1 MNSFAERGG
10 GSSAQATRKL
20 TAHKAPMHIRIV
32 WRSLVIAL
40 PGFDRGPPSTST
52 HDSTAFHAGVER
64 RVAFRFRT
72 PRPGGGF
79 PAVPALAACARLA
92 IVAPPVDTPA
102 GYSDRPLNLHLDL
115 PDVASQFSLLQQRRF
130 APFFLTQFL
139 GAFND
144 NVFRNGL
151 VILIT
156 FQGVLI
162 AGMDAQL
169 LANVAGALFIL
180 PFFLFSATAGQLAD
194 KYEKS
199 FLIRCIKIL
208 EIGLMMLAAIAFV
221 SGSFV
226 ILLVVLFLMGWQST
240 LFGPVKYAY
249 LPQQL
254 SAGELVG
261 GNALVQFGTYTA
273 IILGLLVGGVTVA
286 IDPVNPVLLSTC
298 LVTIAVAGYLAS
310 RLIPPT
316 SAVDP
321 DLAVN
326 WNAWTETWRIIGFAR
341 KERSVF
347 LSILGISWFWF
358 FGSAITFQIPA
369 YTLTILNGSEEIA
382 TILLVA
388 FAIGVGIGSL
398 LCEKMS
404 ARRIELGLVPFGSI
418 GLSLFAIDLYFAQP
432 VAHLAAVQ
440 TAGEFLARPGSW
452 RVLFDLALLGAFG
465 GFYIVPLY
473 AMIQQRAER
482 SQLSRIIAANNII
495 NALFMVAAAIMAIV
509 LLNAGLSIPQLFLS
523 LAILNA
529 IVAAYIYSLLPEFLI
544 RFVAWILINT
554 LYRIRATGL
563 NHIPQEGPALIVCNH
578 VSFVD
583 ALIIGGTVRRPVRF
597 VMYYRIF
604 EIPLL
609 RFLFSSAKAIP
620 IASAKENESLLKE
633 GFDKVDAELA
643 DGNIVCIFPEG
654 SITRDGDIQRFRP
667 GVEAIIKRR
676 PVSVV
681 PIALC
686 GLWGSWFSRSKSGSL
701 RLLPGRLFA
710 RVSVRTGEPVPH
722 DEASAERLELL
733 VRTLRGDDR

>member
-1 MNSFAERGG
+1 ME
-10 GSSAQATRKL
+10 
-20 TAHKAPMHIRIV
+20 
-32 WRSLVIAL
+32 
-40 PGFDRGPPSTST
+40 
-52 HDSTAFHAGVER
+52 
-64 RVAFRFRT
+64 
-72 PRPGGGF
+72 
-79 PAVPALAACARLA
+79 
-92 IVAPPVDTPA
+92 TPA
-102 GYSDRPLNLHLDL
+102 GHSDRPLNLDLDL
-115 PDVASQFSLLQQRRF
+115 SDVASQFSLLQQRRF

-208 EIGLMMLAAIAFV
+208 EIVLMTLAAIAFV

-273 IILGLLVGGVTVA
+273 IILGLLLGGVTVA
-286 IDPVNPVLLSTC
+286 IDPVNPVLLSAC

-310 RLIPPT
+310 RWIPPT
-316 SAVDP
+316 GAVDP

-347 LSILGISWFWF
+347 LAILGISWFWF
-358 FGSAITFQIPA
+358 FGSAVTFQIPA
-369 YTLTILNGSEEIA
+369 YTLTILSGNEEIA

-388 FAIGVGIGSL
+388 FAIGVGTGSL

-432 VAHLAAVQ
+432 VAHLVAVD

-452 RVLFDLALLGAFG
+452 RVLIDLALLGTFG

-482 SQLSRIIAANNII
+482 SQLSRIIAANNIM

-509 LLNAGLSIPQLFLS
+509 LLNAGLSIPQLFLC

-529 IVAAYIYSLLPEFLI
+529 LVAAYIYSLLPEFLI

-554 LYRIRATGL
+554 LYRIRASGL
-563 NHIPQEGPALIVCNH
+563 EHIPQEGPALIVCNH
-578 VSFVD
+578 VSFAD
-583 ALIIGGTVRRPVRF
+583 ALIVGGTVHRPVRF

-609 RFLFSSAKAIP
+609 RFLFSAAKAIP
-620 IASAKENESLLKE
+620 IASAKENEGLMKE
-633 GFDKVDAELA
+633 AFDKVDAELA

-654 SITRDGDIQRFRP
+654 GITRDGSIQRFRP
-667 GVEAIIKRR
+667 GVEAIIRRR
-676 PVSVV
+676 PVPVV

-710 RVSVRTGEPVPH
+710 RVSVRTGESVQPG
-722 DEASAERLELL
+722 DASAERLELL